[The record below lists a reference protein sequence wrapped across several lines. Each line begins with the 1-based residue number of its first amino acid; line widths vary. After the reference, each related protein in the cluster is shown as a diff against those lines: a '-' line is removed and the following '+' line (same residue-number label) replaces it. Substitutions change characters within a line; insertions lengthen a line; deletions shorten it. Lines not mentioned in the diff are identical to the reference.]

1 MNISRA
7 ALRYAKALLLEAD
20 QQILTEVVQEDM
32 QSVYATLMANKDLRL
47 ALASPIIKGKDK
59 KAILTELFG
68 KQTEISKGLI
78 EILIQ
83 NKRANLLQDI
93 AKAYINL
100 YNRRQGIKE
109 VVVITATELTPEVEK
124 NVLKKAKELTH
135 ANQILLT
142 SKINPDLIGGFIIR
156 VDDVEYNASIVNQ
169 LKTIKKEFSKSL

>member
-7 ALRYAKALLLEAD
+7 ALRYAKPLLLEAD
-20 QQILTEVVQEDM
+20 QQNLTEGVQEDM

-47 ALASPIIKGKDK
+47 ALASTIIKGKDK

-124 NVLKKAKELTH
+124 NE
-135 ANQILLT
+135 
-142 SKINPDLIGGFIIR
+142 IGR
-156 VDDVEYNASIVNQ
+156 AHV
-169 LKTIKKEFSKSL
+169 